1 MAEVAEKEVQEQ
13 AEEKKGKFIGGKI
26 LIVADAQTGGI
37 HVDAPANLLVA
48 MGMLEI
54 AKCVLVQRQAAD
66 MKDEPTIKVATADDL
81 KALAGKTQ
89 H

>member
-1 MAEVAEKEVQEQ
+1 MAEVAEKET
-13 AEEKKGKFIGGKI
+13 AEEQRKGKFIGGKI
-26 LIVADAQTGGI
+26 LIVADSETGGI

-54 AKCVLVQRQAAD
+54 AKCVLVQRQQGE
-66 MKDEPTIKVATADDL
+66 MKDEPTIKVATPGDL
-81 KALAGKTQ
+81 KALADKTQ